1 MGPLALT
8 APFTSFLRFYDI
20 PFLSSESLYS
30 FLILIGIGLLAGLIM
45 ALGGNL
51 SQVLISSLIVV
62 VIAFSEIPSIFL
74 YPEGIRH
81 RYVFLTSILFVGTI
95 IYFLREYR
103 VRFFLVLFGVMWLVG
118 AVSPSSIKKTEIG
131 LEESHQPDVSLPPYI
146 HIILDEH
153 IGIEGIPPSFD
164 KNNSFSL
171 KLKEKYIN
179 QGFLTF
185 GRAYSRF
192 WKTEASF
199 LNFFNFDSSYDVD
212 KYKQDDSAKEAFAPN
227 ALFDI
232 LNERGYVINIFSG
245 GIPLCNKNTSYRL
258 GKCIDALNGGL
269 ELYHDE
275 MFIVY
280 EYARKMRLL
289 SMYEFIGKKFGMPK
303 VSFSMYPQ
311 TLKVVAST
319 NKFIDF
325 LGEGKR
331 GNAYFIHLLL
341 PHSAYLLDETCSYN
355 YDGNFFKEEKVDIIY
370 ERYKK
375 QIQCTHTLIDKI
387 LDKLD
392 SNDQAQDSTVVIH
405 GDHGSRIPWKR
416 DGTVSF
422 STEEYIQWYST
433 FFSIRYPDVVPGYD
447 RRPFSLDE
455 LLQISS
461 QLKPDFK
468 ALEVKPEKFVYSFP
482 RKDEKNR
489 YAPHE
494 KYTLPPFAKGSR
506 VQTW

>member
-1 MGPLALT
+1 MKIKLAKKEIIH
-8 APFTSFLRFYDI
+8 F
-20 PFLSSESLYS
+20 
-30 FLILIGIGLLAGLIM
+30 IGIGGIGMSGLSLIM
-45 ALGGNL
+45 KGQGFKVQGSDLF
-51 SQVLISSLIVV
+51 VD
-62 VIAFSEIPSIFL
+62 
-74 YPEGIRH
+74 EGIT
-81 RYVFLTSILFVGTI
+81 F
-95 IYFLREYR
+95 
-103 VRFFLVLFGVMWLVG
+103 M
-118 AVSPSSIKKTEIG
+118 KTTKG
-131 LEESHQPDVSLPPYI
+131 P
-146 HIILDEH
+146 
-153 IGIEGIPPSFD
+153 
-164 KNNSFSL
+164 
-171 KLKEKYIN
+171 
-179 QGFLTF
+179 
-185 GRAYSRF
+185 
-192 WKTEASF
+192 
-199 LNFFNFDSSYDVD
+199 
-212 KYKQDDSAKEAFAPN
+212 
-227 ALFDI
+227 
-232 LNERGYVINIFSG
+232 
-245 GIPLCNKNTSYRL
+245 
-258 GKCIDALNGGL
+258 
-269 ELYHDE
+269 
-275 MFIVY
+275 
-280 EYARKMRLL
+280 
-289 SMYEFIGKKFGMPK
+289 
-303 VSFSMYPQ
+303 
-311 TLKVVAST
+311 
-319 NKFIDF
+319 
-325 LGEGKR
+325 
-331 GNAYFIHLLL
+331 
-341 PHSAYLLDETCSYN
+341 
-355 YDGNFFKEEKVDIIY
+355 EKVDIIY